1 MEKADIFNILR
12 SNKTVFSFK
21 DILLASQDKN
31 PALLNRRLN
40 YYVKRGELYP
50 IRKGLYAKDKNYSK
64 FELATKIFTPSYVS
78 FETVLAKAGVI
89 FQFYNQIFV
98 ASYLTREI
106 VVDGQSYSYKKVKD
120 SVLTNRVGVEAKGNY
135 YIASLERAFLDII
148 YSRKGYHFDN
158 LLSLDWEK
166 VFEFLPIYKNKSM
179 EKRVKKYHKKYKT
192 DNFDTDYQNI
202 LFPENPNVIYIIGFD
217 DFGNFKPIYVGE
229 SGRNIGRLGDYIS
242 AQFSAQTDFK
252 VGIAVKYLKELDK
265 KVIVKY
271 RNSENKRKEQNIII
285 RKLQNQS
292 IKLLN
297 DVSGYNYR
305 TANKEAETKKIK
317 LFIDKIVR

>member
-1 MEKADIFNILR
+1 
-12 SNKTVFSFK
+12 
-21 DILLASQDKN
+21 
-31 PALLNRRLN
+31 
-40 YYVKRGELYP
+40 
-50 IRKGLYAKDKNYSK
+50 
-64 FELATKIFTPSYVS
+64 
-78 FETVLAKAGVI
+78 
-89 FQFYNQIFV
+89 
-98 ASYLTREI
+98 
-106 VVDGQSYSYKKVKD
+106 
-120 SVLTNRVGVEAKGNY
+120 
-135 YIASLERAFLDII
+135 
-148 YSRKGYHFDN
+148 
-158 LLSLDWEK
+158 
-166 VFEFLPIYKNKSM
+166 M

>member
-21 DILLASQDKN
+21 DILLESQDKN

-50 IRKGLYAKDKNYSK
+50 IRKGLYAKDKNYNK
-64 FELATKIFTPSYVS
+64 FELATKIFIPSYVS

-120 SVLTNRVGVEAKGNY
+120 SVLTNRAGVEAKENY
-135 YIASLERAFLDII
+135 YIASLERAFLDIV

-158 LLSLDWEK
+158 LSSLDWEK

-179 EKRVKKYHKKYKT
+179 EKRVKKYHK
-192 DNFDTDYQNI
+192 
-202 LFPENPNVIYIIGFD
+202 
-217 DFGNFKPIYVGE
+217 
-229 SGRNIGRLGDYIS
+229 S
-242 AQFSAQTDFK
+242 
-252 VGIAVKYLKELDK
+252 
-265 KVIVKY
+265 
-271 RNSENKRKEQNIII
+271 
-285 RKLQNQS
+285 
-292 IKLLN
+292 
-297 DVSGYNYR
+297 
-305 TANKEAETKKIK
+305 ANKS
-317 LFIDKIVR
+317 L